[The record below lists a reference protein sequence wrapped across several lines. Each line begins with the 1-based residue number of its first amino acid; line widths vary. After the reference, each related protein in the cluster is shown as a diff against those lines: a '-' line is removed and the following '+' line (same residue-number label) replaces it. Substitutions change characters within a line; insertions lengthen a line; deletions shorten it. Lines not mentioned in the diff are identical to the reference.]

1 MQFERM
7 IFFFKP
13 GSPNWKS
20 VKEKNEKFVK
30 FKMGHGCIPN
40 LKEKLDC
47 SSSGSSGSPGHGSGH
62 NCGCDPE
69 DVAFKNIVGYGKATC
84 TKPGKKS
91 GKKSVW
97 TLTCGKIFF
106 IIKCDITVFF

>member
-1 MQFERM
+1 
-7 IFFFKP
+7 
-13 GSPNWKS
+13 
-20 VKEKNEKFVK
+20 
-30 FKMGHGCIPN
+30 MGHGCIPN
-40 LKEKLDC
+40 LSEKLDC
-47 SSSGSSGSPGHGSGH
+47 SSSGSSGSPGNGSVH

-97 TLTCGKIFF
+97 TLTCGKSLTVRLRETSKFSSFKKNTAREYLLF
-106 IIKCDITVFF
+106 IRISPMNHFCCID

>member
-1 MQFERM
+1 
-7 IFFFKP
+7 
-13 GSPNWKS
+13 
-20 VKEKNEKFVK
+20 
-30 FKMGHGCIPN
+30 MGHGCIPN
-40 LKEKLDC
+40 LSEKLDC
-47 SSSGSSGSPGHGSGH
+47 SSSGSSGSPGNGSVH

-97 TLTCGKIFF
+97 TLTCGKTPRNFKIFEFQKKNTAREYLLF
-106 IIKCDITVFF
+106 IRISPINHFCCID

>member
-1 MQFERM
+1 MILAVSNNCAGCQYRTCLVQSYSK
-7 IFFFKP
+7 IFFDNYEKD
-13 GSPNWKS
+13 
-20 VKEKNEKFVK
+20 KNEKFVK

-47 SSSGSSGSPGHGSGH
+47 SSSSGSPGQGPGLD
-62 NCGCDPE
+62 CGCDPD
-69 DVAFKNIVGYGKATC
+69 DVAFKNIVGHGKAIC

-97 TLTCGKIFF
+97 TLICGK
-106 IIKCDITVFF
+106 C

>member
-1 MQFERM
+1 M
-7 IFFFKP
+7 
-13 GSPNWKS
+13 
-20 VKEKNEKFVK
+20 K

-40 LKEKLDC
+40 LNEKLDC
-47 SSSGSSGSPGHGSGH
+47 SSSESSGSSGHGSGH

-97 TLTCGKIFF
+97 TLTCGKIFLSSNMTH
-106 IIKCDITVFF
+106 II